1 MVTPIWEPLTKNV
14 PSSETTLIR
23 VLFVDDEVGF
33 LKVAKQMLEL
43 QGQFRV
49 QAASSVKEALERISE
64 ETFDV
69 IVSDC
74 QMPEEDCLDFLT
86 ALRKNSNTTPFIIFT
101 EKGREE
107 VAIKAL
113 NLGAYR
119 YFNKTGRPETV
130 YAELAHGIRQA
141 ITQRRAELE
150 IWDREERLRAIIASS
165 PDALII
171 TDIHGNITDCNLET
185 LKLLEFSKKDIIGKD
200 YYNLPVK
207 EDHEKVMD
215 SARELIEQGTVTNKK
230 CRLLT
235 KTGHQIPVEYSA
247 NLLRDAFGNF
257 VGAVSLARN
266 ITEREKAEKELAA
279 GKILLKAIM
288 ENVGVMLAYFDRN
301 FNFVAINSAY
311 AKGSGHTVEELIGK
325 NHFELFPNAENQA
338 IFEKVRETGETVTF
352 LDKPFEYADQPERG
366 VTYWDW
372 TLAPIKDET
381 GQTEGLILSLFETTQ
396 RKHIEQELKE
406 SEEKYRNMVE
416 QAPDAIFRFD
426 LKGTVTS
433 CNLASLAI
441 TGFSEKELIGKLFS
455 EFVPLVDSSKELFGL
470 YDFLFAGGIPEP
482 FEVSFQTKNG
492 DTFFGEVHTSL
503 IKKGEKITGF
513 QAIVR
518 DISKRKRAE
527 EALRESEKRFRE
539 LSELLPEIIFEA
551 DSKGVLTFVNR
562 ESYSKFG
569 YSAEEFEKGLT
580 ALQMIAPI
588 DRDRAK
594 ENIAKLLHGKVM
606 GPNEYKAIRK
616 DGDIFPIIVNTSPII
631 HENKVLGFRGVMVDL
646 TEHMKTE
653 NKLKETLKNMETLNE
668 KLGVVGKLTRHDIL
682 NKISVITNNIYLA
695 KQQLTDNKSASEYL
709 DNVESAIEQVEKI
722 FAFARIYEKLGTEK
736 LTSVNVKKSL
746 DEAFTLISGS
756 NEIKL
761 VNECE
766 GLTVIADS
774 LLRQVF
780 YNLIDDSLKH
790 GEKVTQIKVYY
801 KQEKES
807 LRLFY
812 EDDGVGI
819 PEDEKEQ
826 IFREGYGKGT
836 GYGLYLIK
844 KIFDVYDWTIQET
857 GAFGKGAQFTM
868 TIPKKE

>member
-1 MVTPIWEPLTKNV
+1 MGTSMWEQLTKNV
-14 PSSETTLIR
+14 PASETTIIR
-23 VLFVDDEVGF
+23 VLFVDGEVGF

-49 QAASSVKEALERISE
+49 QTASSVKEALEKISE

-86 ALRKNSNTTPFIIFT
+86 TLRKNSNTTPFIIFT

-130 YAELAHGIRQA
+130 YGELAHGIRQA
-141 ITQRRAELE
+141 ATQRRAELE
-150 IWDREERLRAIIASS
+150 IWNREERLRAIIASS
-165 PDALII
+165 PDAMIV
-171 TDIHGNITDCNLET
+171 TDIHGKITDCNLET
-185 LKLLEFSKKDIIGKD
+185 LKLLDFSKRDIIGKD
-200 YYNLPVK
+200 YYELLVK
-207 EDHEKVMD
+207 DDRKKVVD
-215 SARELIEQGTVTNKK
+215 SAKELLEKGTVTDLK
-230 CRLLT
+230 CRLLA
-235 KTGHQIPVEYSA
+235 KNGDEIPVEYSA
-247 NLLRDAFGNF
+247 NILSDAFSNF

-266 ITEREKAEKELAA
+266 ITERENAERKLAA
-279 GKILLKAIM
+279 GKILLKAIL

-301 FNFVAINSAY
+301 FNFVAVNSVY

-338 IFEKVRETGETVTF
+338 IFERVRETGETVTF
-352 LDKPFEYADQPERG
+352 LDKPFEYADQPERE

-381 GQTEGLILSLFETTQ
+381 GQTEGLLLSLFETTQ
-396 RKHIEQELKE
+396 RKRMEQELKE
-406 SEEKYRNMVE
+406 SEEKYRIMVE

-426 LKGTVTS
+426 LNGTVTS

-441 TGFSEKELIGKLFS
+441 TGFSEKELVGKLFP

-470 YDFLFAGGIPEP
+470 YDFLFSGGVPEP
-482 FEVSFQTKNG
+482 FEVRFQTKNG
-492 DTFFGEVHTSL
+492 DYFFGEVHTSL
-503 IKKGEKITGF
+503 LKEGEKITGF

-518 DISKRKRAE
+518 DTSERKKAE

-569 YSAEEFEKGLT
+569 YSTEEFEKGLT

-594 ENIAKLLHGKVM
+594 ENIAKLLHGEVL

-616 DGDIFPIIVNTSPII
+616 DGYIFPIIVNTSPII
-631 HENKVLGFRGVMVDL
+631 HENKVVGFRGVMVDL
-646 TEHMKTE
+646 TEHMETE
-653 NKLKETLKNMETLNE
+653 DKLKETLKNMETLNE
-668 KLGVVGKLTRHDIL
+668 KLSVVGKLTRHDTL
-682 NKISVITNNIYLA
+682 NKISVIINNIYLA
-695 KQQLTDNKSASEYL
+695 KQQLKGNKSASEYL

-736 LTSVNVKKSL
+736 LTSVNVKKSV

-766 GLTVIADS
+766 GLSVLADS

-801 KQEKES
+801 KKEKES
-807 LRLFY
+807 LKLIY

-819 PEDEKEQ
+819 PEDEKEK

-844 KIFDVYDWTIQET
+844 KSLPYTVGQY
-857 GAFGKGAQFTM
+857 
-868 TIPKKE
+868 KKQANRAKEPNSP